1 MRSIRANLVLWL
13 VSALVVGVLA
23 VLAATYALTRNEVGR
38 LFDEELRQVA
48 LAVHLRLDWEQ
59 PSLRIARPG
68 FSLSLRAYDDTGRVH
83 FESALPSLPADL
95 PQTFAEGFRTI
106 ATAQGPW
113 RVFTH
118 VAEEGIVQ
126 VGQPLETRDALARD
140 VTFRALIPMAL
151 LIPLVALVTPW
162 ALRRGLRPLAETSRR
177 VSDRDAARLDPL
189 PDDNVPTELLPLVG
203 QINALLARLSAQLDA
218 DRRFLADAAHELR
231 SPVAAL
237 ALQVQLAARAQTPP
251 ARAAA
256 LHELSRGIERARRLV
271 QQLLDFARFE
281 PGVTL
286 EPFEELDLAALARA
300 TVGLYAA
307 RADERGV
314 DLGAD
319 AEGPARLLG
328 SEAELRSLIENLV
341 DNALRYSPEGT
352 SVTVAVRRLEHDL
365 ELSVVDEGPGI
376 PSAERTRVFER
387 FYRVAGDP
395 TAGSGLGLSI
405 VRAIVERHQ
414 GTIELGETHPG
425 LPRPGLAVRVRFPA
439 LETVTAPALSVA

>member
-1 MRSIRANLVLWL
+1 GRRPHRGTRPRRRRLPRQALRPRRAPRPRARRHPPPWRALLARGHLRRAHARSRQAPGHLQGRPGGALGARVRRARGAHEGARRGHLAREARGRRLRLGRGGREQHDRGAPAPPAAQARAADHPERPGRGVPDRPHRVGRARGSARRAAMRSIRANLVLWL

-189 PDDNVPTELLPLVG
+189 PDDNVPTEL
-203 QINALLARLSAQLDA
+203 
-218 DRRFLADAAHELR
+218 
-231 SPVAAL
+231 
-237 ALQVQLAARAQTPP
+237 
-251 ARAAA
+251 
-256 LHELSRGIERARRLV
+256 
-271 QQLLDFARFE
+271 
-281 PGVTL
+281 
-286 EPFEELDLAALARA
+286 
-300 TVGLYAA
+300 
-307 RADERGV
+307 
-314 DLGAD
+314 
-319 AEGPARLLG
+319 
-328 SEAELRSLIENLV
+328 
-341 DNALRYSPEGT
+341 
-352 SVTVAVRRLEHDL
+352 
-365 ELSVVDEGPGI
+365 
-376 PSAERTRVFER
+376 
-387 FYRVAGDP
+387 
-395 TAGSGLGLSI
+395 
-405 VRAIVERHQ
+405 
-414 GTIELGETHPG
+414 
-425 LPRPGLAVRVRFPA
+425 
-439 LETVTAPALSVA
+439 